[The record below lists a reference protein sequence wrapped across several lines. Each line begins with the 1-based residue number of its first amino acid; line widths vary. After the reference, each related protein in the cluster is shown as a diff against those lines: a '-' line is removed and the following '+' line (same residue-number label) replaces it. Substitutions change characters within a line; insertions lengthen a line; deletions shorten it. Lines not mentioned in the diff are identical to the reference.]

1 MRPIRMRIFSDFV
14 YFHMKLNE
22 SYDDKE
28 IDRKK
33 WQIMIK
39 QALSQGFGLEGESI
53 MIDILHLT
61 KDKCVYIRV
70 PSREESRFWVA
81 MTGYCEKN
89 IQILGVSDHLMGLIN
104 RSRLEKNLHEKKNN

>member
-1 MRPIRMRIFSDFV
+1 MLR
-14 YFHMKLNE
+14 NG

-39 QALSQGFGLEGESI
+39 QALYQAFGLSGESI
-53 MIDILHLT
+53 MTDILHLT
-61 KDKCVYIRV
+61 EDQCVYIRV
-70 PSREESRFWVA
+70 TSKEQSRFWVA
-81 MTGYCEKN
+81 MTGYCERS

-104 RSRLEKNLHEKKNN
+104 RSRLDKSLRGRKES